1 MTPRNPIYALCAR
14 PEAAEKSVRA
24 LVSAGIVIDDI
35 IVISSEPLDHY
46 HVPRRN
52 KIALPWLV
60 VCGATLGG
68 IAGFLLSTLTQA
80 SYPIATGGMRVVTF
94 WTDGIIIYELTML
107 GAILSTIL
115 IFLLTST
122 LLEWRG
128 LPIEPE
134 VSAGKVLVG
143 VAAVPQKLRERITEL
158 LSTFGEVKLYS

>member
-1 MTPRNPIYALCAR
+1 MRPRNAIYALCAR
-14 PEAAEKSVRA
+14 PEAAQKSVVA

-35 IVISSEPLDHY
+35 IVISSEPLDHF

-52 KIALPWLV
+52 KIAMPWLV

-80 SYPIATGGMRVVTF
+80 SYPISTGGMPVVTF

-115 IFLLTST
+115 VFLLTSA
-122 LLEWRG
+122 LLEWRP

-143 VAAVPQKLRERITEL
+143 VASVPQKLRERVTEL
-158 LSTFGEVKLYS
+158 LSTFGEVKQYH